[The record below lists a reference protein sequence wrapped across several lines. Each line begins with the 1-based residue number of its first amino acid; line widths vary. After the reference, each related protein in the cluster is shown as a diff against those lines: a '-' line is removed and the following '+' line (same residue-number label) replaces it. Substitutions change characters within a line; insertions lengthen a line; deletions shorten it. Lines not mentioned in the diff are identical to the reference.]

1 MLKSFKYLSVFC
13 IFALCSACAKAPIL
27 PLDDDEL
34 PSVPD
39 IAKMVERTLTQMT
52 ESNLFQNKETK
63 TPIYLVSVTSFA
75 DINTIN
81 LQAIKQQISQRI
93 SLSPNLTLAENQN
106 EKNLKYEL
114 YAEFYITVKDVNP
127 IYDYRE
133 LIFKLKLYDTN
144 KHKVTEW
151 SELLKLNRIEG
162 AWE

>member
-1 MLKSFKYLSVFC
+1 
-13 IFALCSACAKAPIL
+13 
-27 PLDDDEL
+27 
-34 PSVPD
+34 
-39 IAKMVERTLTQMT
+39 MT

-114 YAEFYITVKDVNP
+114 YAEFYMTLKKVNP
-127 IYDYRE
+127 VYDYRE
-133 LIFKLKLYDTN
+133 LVFKLKLYDTN
-144 KHKVTEW
+144 KHKVT
-151 SELLKLNRIEG
+151 
-162 AWE
+162 A